1 MGTLEKTSLEKAE
14 PRVIH
19 FSKSGEIRNYSF
31 NGQNLEFEITPQIF
45 PPSPHGLYLAGK
57 IKVEKNNSVIDI
69 GTGSGILAIAA
80 AKLGAKAFATD
91 SSIEAIKAAK
101 RNALRNNA
109 KVEFSQGKYFAGFD
123 GPFDVILANLPHEI
137 VHSQYRKAIGSKL
150 TQTIDGGKKGNRRIL
165 EFLALAKEHMDE
177 NSRVYLMVYTLS
189 DYLSTIKKMLSNY
202 DVKLLD
208 LVPASTKEFVEDNI
222 NWYKTLNE
230 EGKVNIFKK
239 GKKWL
244 AYVYLF
250 ELTLKKQG

>member
-1 MGTLEKTSLEKAE
+1 MNALEKTEQEKVGT
-14 PRVIH
+14 RVIH
-19 FSKSGEIRNYSF
+19 FSKSKEIRNYPF
-31 NGQNLEFEITPQIF
+31 NGQNLEFEVTPEIF
-45 PPSPHGLYLAGK
+45 PASPHGVFLAGK
-57 IKVEKNNSVIDI
+57 INVEKNDTLIDI

-91 SSIEAIKAAK
+91 TSMDAIETAK
-101 RNALRNNA
+101 RNALRNNTE
-109 KVEFSQGKYFAGFD
+109 VEFSQGKYFAGFN
-123 GPFDVILANLPHEI
+123 GNFDVILANLPHEI
-137 VHSQYRKAIGSKL
+137 VHKSYRKAIGNNL
-150 TQTIDGGKKGNRRIL
+150 TQTIDGGKKGNEKIL
-165 EFLALAKEHMDE
+165 KFLTLAKEHMDKH
-177 NSRVYLMVYTLS
+177 SKIYLLVYTMS

-208 LVPASTKEFVEDNI
+208 FVSASTKEFVEDNI

-250 ELTLKKQG
+250 ELTLKKNN